1 MEGGRGRGRRGWKEG
16 EEEEEEEEKGGGG
29 EEQGEE
35 VINFGSK
42 GRQILL
48 LTVFSGGNQLQQRC
62 FR

>member
-1 MEGGRGRGRRGWKEG
+1 MEGGRGRV
-16 EEEEEEEEKGGGG
+16 GG
-29 EEQGEE
+29 EGRGREEGKE

-62 FR
+62 FQ